1 MLILIGFATV
11 IGVGATTLLDRH
23 VLGRG
28 ASRGAGSATPGVMRV
43 AGRPV
48 YVVTALR
55 KKGHWNLAADVDGV
69 MVRLRA
75 KRQAREAARKAISRA
90 LADPDGAFET
100 DLEIHIPADMRQQI
114 DESRQA
120 MREAST
126 ARARAATRGHA
137 AAVPAEGPG
146 RDIGVLLGVS
156 PRTVSDLLA
165 RYRIVDEIELAK
177 DADPSTGRADLRR

>member
-1 MLILIGFATV
+1 
-11 IGVGATTLLDRH
+11 
-23 VLGRG
+23 
-28 ASRGAGSATPGVMRV
+28 MRV

-75 KRQAREAARKAISRA
+75 KRLDQAREAARKAISRA

-137 AAVPAEGPG
+137 AAVSLRQKGLG
-146 RDIGVLLGVS
+146 RRDIGVLLGVS

>member
-1 MLILIGFATV
+1 M
-11 IGVGATTLLDRH
+11 
-23 VLGRG
+23 
-28 ASRGAGSATPGVMRV
+28 

-69 MVRLRA
+69 MVRMRA
-75 KRQAREAARKAISRA
+75 KRLDQAREAARKAISRA

-126 ARARAATRGHA
+126 ARARAASRGR
-137 AAVPAEGPG
+137 PM
-146 RDIGVLLGVS
+146 
-156 PRTVSDLLA
+156 
-165 RYRIVDEIELAK
+165 
-177 DADPSTGRADLRR
+177 TG